1 MPGKRAAS
9 MDFPVPGG
17 PTIKMCGTLDPT
29 PTFKGLPVATL
40 PKAFSYL
47 RFSTP
52 AQMLGDSF
60 RRQTSLAQRYA
71 IDHGLELD
79 EGLTFH
85 DLGVSAYR
93 GANVETGRL
102 ADFKEAVT
110 MGLVP
115 RGSYLLVEALDRL
128 SRLTPW
134 KAVRV
139 LQDIIE
145 LDIKVVTLNDGK
157 MYTPESLEK
166 EPVDLLIAI
175 ILFMR
180 ANEESL
186 TKGRRLKAAWEGK
199 RLKAENTPLTASCPG
214 WLTLDRANQKFIV
227 DESRA
232 ILIKSIFTKLRAGVG
247 LELIAKEL
255 NQSGVKPFGRGV
267 MWHRSYIQKLRDNP
281 AVIGTFTPHKDEYTL
296 KGKKR
301 IPLEP
306 LLNYYPR
313 VVDDEVFHEVQTMA
327 QSKSPRTKIAHG
339 IQSILAGLAACT
351 KCGGSMT
358 RITKG
363 STTKSGRPYLVCA
376 AAKVGK
382 GCEYRGV
389 RVDDVEK
396 AVMSGLENVLASPP
410 LPDDAKEDERQNLE
424 AGLSALKDMRGEI
437 LEAIAIKALPSLVT
451 RLEEVEDSIRH
462 TEESLKQIEVDADF
476 SNYRVIL
483 KRVNDLIIA
492 VNEKDV
498 SKERLNAHI
507 RQLFKKVV
515 VDYETGHLEF
525 EWKQGGVTSLMYAWV
540 DASPKQALA
549 S

>member
-1 MPGKRAAS
+1 
-9 MDFPVPGG
+9 MDLPVPGG
-17 PTIKMCGTLDPT
+17 PTINMCGTIDPNLT
-29 PTFKGLPVATL
+29 LEGISVSTL

-71 IDHGLELD
+71 LDHGLELD

-139 LQDIIE
+139 LQDIVE

-157 MYTPESLEK
+157 LYTPETLEK
-166 EPVDLLIAI
+166 EPVDLLIAM

-199 RLKAENTPLTASCPG
+199 RLQAGNRPLTASCPG
-214 WLTLDRANQKFIV
+214 WLTLDKGTQKFII
-227 DESRA
+227 DDSKAA
-232 ILIKSIFTKLRAGVG
+232 IIRTIFTKLRDGVG
-247 LELIAKEL
+247 LEFIAKEL
-255 NQSGVKPFGRGV
+255 NQQGVKPFGRGL
-267 MWHRSYIQKLRDNP
+267 MWRRSYIQKLRDNP
-281 AVIGTFTPHKDEYTL
+281 AVVGTFIPHKDEYTA
-296 KGKKR
+296 KGKTR
-301 IPLEP
+301 VPLEQ
-306 LLNYYPR
+306 LLNYYPS
-313 VVDDEVFHEVQTMA
+313 VVDDETFHEVLSMT
-327 QSKSPRTKIAHG
+327 QSKSPRTKIAYG
-339 IQSILAGLAACT
+339 IQSILAGLAACP

-363 STTKSGRPYLVCA
+363 SGTKSGRPYLICA
-376 AAKVGK
+376 AAKIGK
-382 GCEYRGV
+382 GCQYRSV
-389 RVDDVEK
+389 RIDDVEQG
-396 AVMSGLENVLASPP
+396 VMLGMGQVLAAPP
-410 LPDDAKEDERQNLE
+410 LPDAAKEDDRQNLE
-424 AGLSALKDMRGEI
+424 SGLAALKDMRGEV
-437 LEAIAIKALPSLVT
+437 LEAIAIKALPSLVA
-451 RLEEVEDSIRH
+451 RLEEVEDSISH

-476 SNYRVIL
+476 SNYRIIL
-483 KRVNDLIIA
+483 KRVNDLFVTI
-492 VNEKDV
+492 NEV
-498 SKERLNAHI
+498 GASKERINAQM
-507 RQLFKKVV
+507 RQVFKKVV

-525 EWKQGGVTSLMYAWV
+525 EWKQGGVTSFMYAWV
-540 DASPKQALA
+540 DTVPLLANPKVA
-549 S
+549 

>member
-1 MPGKRAAS
+1 MAA
-9 MDFPVPGG
+9 
-17 PTIKMCGTLDPT
+17 
-29 PTFKGLPVATL
+29 L
-40 PKAFSYL
+40 PKAYSYL

-79 EGLTFH
+79 EGFTFH

-110 MGLVP
+110 LGLVP

-214 WLTLDRANQKFIV
+214 WLTLDITRQKFTV
-227 DESRA
+227 DETKA
-232 ILIKSIFTKLRAGVG
+232 QLIESIFAKLRAGVG

-255 NQSGVKPFGRGV
+255 NQSGVKPFGRGK
-267 MWHRSYIQKLRDNP
+267 MWHRSYIQKIRDNP
-281 AVIGTFTPHKDEYTL
+281 AVIGTFVPHKEEYTT
-296 KGKKR
+296 KGKTR
-301 IPLEP
+301 VPLEP
-306 LLNYYPR
+306 LLNYYPS
-313 VVDDEVFHEVQTMA
+313 VVDEEIYHEVLSMT

-339 IQSILAGLAACT
+339 IQSILAGLAACP

-358 RITKG
+358 RVSKG
-363 STTKSGRPYLVCA
+363 SSIKSGRPYLICA

-382 GCEYRGV
+382 GCQYRSV
-389 RVDDVEK
+389 RIDDVEQG
-396 AVMSGLENVLASPP
+396 VMVGIEEILSAPP
-410 LPDDAKEDERQNLE
+410 LPDAEKDDDRQNLE
-424 AGLSALKDMRGEI
+424 SGLAALKDMRGEV
-437 LEAIAIKALPSLVT
+437 LQAIAIKALPSLVT
-451 RLEEVEDSIRH
+451 RLEEIEDSISH

-483 KRVNDLIIA
+483 KRVNDLLVIIKELGA
-492 VNEKDV
+492 
-498 SKERLNAHI
+498 SKERINAHM
-507 RQLFKKVV
+507 RQVFKKVV

-525 EWKQGGVTSLMYAWV
+525 EWKQGGVTSFMYAWV
-540 DASPKQALA
+540 DTRIPVG
-549 S
+549 